1 MAINKINYDSLY
13 PTVKEEFAS
22 ARDFAQA
29 LVDMT
34 ELEGGLERK
43 RRDLALRSDFNMCD
57 TYKMFTRLVAGKKGV
72 DCDDLFWTITENLQ
86 LVISKDEV
94 FIIFYKL
101 DKDGDGVLNYGEICD
116 CFIPRENEYAVLIN
130 SRGGFYGTESE
141 VS

>member
-13 PTVKEEFAS
+13 PTAKEEFAS

-29 LVDMT
+29 MVDMT

-72 DCDDLFWTITENLQ
+72 DCDDLFWTITENL
-86 LVISKDEV
+86 
-94 FIIFYKL
+94 
-101 DKDGDGVLNYGEICD
+101 
-116 CFIPRENEYAVLIN
+116 
-130 SRGGFYGTESE
+130 
-141 VS
+141 